1 MTPAGEFAQ
10 FVEDVVPFEELRDD
24 STRGSRSSSFA
35 TIAERVPVS
44 VERFEGNPYIG
55 GLLLAGAAALALLL
69 PSGATTE
76 DGFWRVGETAGAQ
89 LLAVGGAVALPL
101 ALVAAA
107 VLLAA
112 GLANAPNRDVL
123 GRLSNI
129 SFFVGIGALAGV
141 GLMWFL
147 FAGLML
153 ANLFVLGLIIVAY
166 IVGATAVFVLAISFL
181 IGMLGG

>member
-1 MTPAGEFAQ
+1 MTPASEFAQ

-24 STRGSRSSSFA
+24 STRDSRSSSFA

-44 VERFEGNPYIG
+44 VERFQGNTYIG

-89 LLAVGGAVALPL
+89 LLAVGGAVAVPL
-101 ALVAAA
+101 ALVSAA

-112 GLANAPNRDVL
+112 ALANSLSRNVL
-123 GRLSNI
+123 GRLTDI
-129 SFFVGIGALAGV
+129 SFFVGIGAVVGV
-141 GLMWFL
+141 GLMWLL

-153 ANLFVLGLIIVAY
+153 ANLFVLGLIILAY
-166 IVGATAVFVLAISFL
+166 IVGATVVFVLVISFL